1 MPHAWLL
8 ACAFLVLWSWIR
20 LIVTG
25 HPSPDLGVLPLP
37 LDLVGAAG
45 LVAAVGVVVRAHP
58 GRVAHAAGGA
68 AGSRDLTRDA
78 LALVLLAGAMLPLL
92 SGDLFSVLAYAELA
106 VKSSVDPF
114 TLPAPGLAGSSVFPF
129 LSPRWREAPC
139 TYGPL
144 QLVFWS
150 PAARLA
156 ESLPV
161 ALAVAKLL
169 AVGATAATLALLRR
183 YCSTPGGP
191 GPAAFAAVALSPVLW
206 VEGAGQAHGDV
217 LVGLV
222 FAAWLLAARRPGVVL
237 ASALLGAAV
246 ASKLTAALPAGMY
259 LAYVAGRPGPWPARL
274 GRVGAATGALGLVVV
289 LAYQPFW
296 NGLDTLR
303 VPLAFLAERRP
314 TNSVGELVFLVMKP
328 ILGSAAATAGLSS
341 LATLLSAGLAVLG
354 AALAW
359 RAPSLSVLAGAM
371 AAVSLLATTLA
382 APVFHPWYLIP
393 SLVLSVELR
402 APAWQSW
409 LLRFGSVSL
418 LADGSVLLAY
428 GSLPRAVY
436 SAVAVTAVVVASLLG
451 IRSRLRCLVGVR
463 VRA

>member
-1 MPHAWLL
+1 M
-8 ACAFLVLWSWIR
+8 
-20 LIVTG
+20 
-25 HPSPDLGVLPLP
+25 LPLP
-37 LDLVGAAG
+37 LDLVGVAG
-45 LVAAVGVVVRAHP
+45 LVAAVMVAVRAHSR
-58 GRVAHAAGGA
+58 RVEHAAGGA
-68 AGSRDLTRDA
+68 TGSRELTREA
-78 LALVLLAGAMLPLL
+78 LVLVLLAGAMLPLL

-114 TLPAPGLAGSSVFPF
+114 TLPPPGLADSSVFAF
-129 LSPRWREAPC
+129 LSPRWRDAPC

-150 PAARLA
+150 PAARFA
-156 ESLPV
+156 QSLPM
-161 ALAVAKLL
+161 ALAVAKVL
-169 AVGATAATLALLRR
+169 AVGTAAGTLALLRR
-183 YCSTPGGP
+183 YCSTPEGP

-206 VEGAGQAHGDV
+206 VEGAGQAHGDI
-217 LVGLV
+217 LVGLL
-222 FAAWLLAARRPGVVL
+222 FAAWLLAARRRGVVL
-237 ASALLGAAV
+237 ASALLGAAI
-246 ASKLTAALPAGMY
+246 ASKLTAVLPAGMY

-274 GRVGAATGALGLVVV
+274 GRVGAATSALVLVVV
-289 LAYQPFW
+289 LAYAPFW

-314 TNSVGELVFLVMKP
+314 TNSVGELVFLAMKP
-328 ILGSAAATAGLSS
+328 ILGSAAATAALSS
-341 LATLLSAGLAVLG
+341 LATLLTAVLAVLG
-354 AALAW
+354 AALAF
-359 RAPSLSVLAGAM
+359 RAPGLSALAGAM

-402 APAWQSW
+402 APAWQTW

-436 SAVAVTAVVVASLLG
+436 SAVAVTAVVVASLQG
-451 IRSRLRCLVGVR
+451 IPSRLRWLLEVR